1 MQPKDL
7 FPGASP
13 WAIQRAIDKAVELD
27 APVQPISQE
36 HGEIR
41 LAVPSATQPDST
53 YVVRVAGGRALGCS
67 CEAGTKPV
75 CWHRAAAL
83 LWLAQHPE
91 RRPPQSITAGTQR
104 HPSLRRVDLI

>member
-1 MQPKDL
+1 MLNDR

-13 WAIQRAIDKAVELD
+13 SAIQRALDKAVELD
-27 APVQPISQE
+27 APVHLI
-36 HGEIR
+36 GEQDGELTFI
-41 LAVPSATQPDST
+41 VPSATQAGCT
-53 YVVRVAGGRALGCS
+53 YVVRIVAGHSLGCS